1 MKTFLKV
8 SLLLGLMVFVLLA
21 LPALTSHLLGG
32 FLGGL
37 AALAVLVVGGVL
49 ILGLLAVGGGTAL
62 VVALA
67 LLLALACGVAAIA
80 LPIVLPVLLVV
91 GMIALIAK
99 LARRRTTPAPV
110 ATVA

>member
-8 SLLLGLMVFVLLA
+8 SLLLGLMVLVLLA
-21 LPALTSHLLGG
+21 LPALSSHLLGG

-37 AALAVLVVGGVL
+37 AALALLVIGGVL
-49 ILGLLAVGGGTAL
+49 ILGLLAIGGGTAL

-67 LLLALACGVAAIA
+67 LLLALACVVVAIA

-91 GMIALIAK
+91 GVIALITK
-99 LARRRTTPAPV
+99 LARRRSTLAV
-110 ATVA
+110 AA